1 MSRRIGFTKSV
12 KGEVKATECHV
23 CKENGESIQVYGGH
37 NFKDSKGRI
46 VCSKFLE
53 KNRKPRCDVMQ
64 SLSKFIFSRDKKV
77 DVKSESTRGIDLLLD
92 DSSDDEFER
101 LYPYI
106 TIRSKL
112 ALQMPEPWSD
122 SDDE

>member
-37 NFKDSKGRI
+37 NFRDPKGRV

-53 KNRKPRCDVMQ
+53 KNRKPRCDIMQ
-64 SLSKFIFSRDKKV
+64 KLSKFIFSRDKKV
-77 DVKSESTRGIDLLLD
+77 ETTRAIDLLSD